1 MLQKCSSILFT
12 ATHRTQTQYSL
23 VLLSRCPVP
32 RVLCLAL
39 CVIALS
45 LDYIVC
51 ALTTAQFTLLYSIY
65 AYIFIHPLS
74 PYILWSSQPLGALR
88 VDRCQPFSYARTHCR
103 IVCRSFSFSKTLV
116 AMTQIL
122 VVGAQ
127 CPKVVLLVSF
137 YTKTFNLYHL
147 NQQNSSQT
155 VSTIGCALRTLIP
168 NPL

>member
-12 ATHRTQTQYSL
+12 LTRRPQTQYSL

-103 IVCRSFSFSKTLV
+103 IVCRSFPFSKTLV